1 MLCIGMG
8 VLGFAKFSHC
18 IFMRTPVLVANI
30 SESSAVIHASLAL
43 APRYRSA
50 LANMWQ
56 YQPWPRSQTG
66 TSLGSKHERAWR
78 QMEVPKI
85 WGSTKVGTKETQ
97 RALQVKRARGTRQRR
112 YLQDMAQESDSSTP
126 SSSSESG
133 WKCSALATFATKC
146 NNDSPSL
153 ESLWFRRHSKI
164 HDAAVKLC
172 SGPPAM
178 YDFYDFFTLLGK
190 NILTSH
196 HIE

>member
-1 MLCIGMG
+1 MG

-133 WKCSALATFATKC
+133 WKCRALATFQRNATMILLPLIPC
-146 NNDSPSL
+146 DL
-153 ESLWFRRHSKI
+153 EDITRYMTQKQSYVAGQLFTTFAHFWEKNTFWPATIYTPKI
-164 HDAAVKLC
+164 YIPK
-172 SGPPAM
+172 
-178 YDFYDFFTLLGK
+178 
-190 NILTSH
+190 
-196 HIE
+196 

>member
-1 MLCIGMG
+1 MG

-66 TSLGSKHERAWR
+66 TSLGSKNERAWR

-133 WKCSALATFATKC
+133 WKCRALATSQRNATMILLPLIPCDLEDITRYMTQKQIYVAGQLFTTFAHFWEKNTFW
-146 NNDSPSL
+146 PATIYTP
-153 ESLWFRRHSKI
+153 KI
-164 HDAAVKLC
+164 YIPK
-172 SGPPAM
+172 
-178 YDFYDFFTLLGK
+178 
-190 NILTSH
+190 
-196 HIE
+196 